1 MTCYYEADMNMVKL
15 STTHHLH
22 SPRKKELIL
31 VCAGG
36 VVQKDG
42 KTVNPG
48 VLL

>member
-1 MTCYYEADMNMVKL
+1 MTCDHEADVNVVKL

-22 SPRKKELIL
+22 CPRKKKLIL
-31 VCAGG
+31 IGAGG

-42 KTVNPG
+42 KTVDPG

>member
-1 MTCYYEADMNMVKL
+1 MTCDHKADVNVVKL

-22 SPRKKELIL
+22 SPRKKKLIFIG
-31 VCAGG
+31 ASG

-42 KTVNPG
+42 KAIDPG